1 MSGAIGRAKGR
12 TGVQGVYTGGMS
24 EQLSREE
31 AWPALPFEAWADS
44 FATLHMWA
52 QIVGKIRLR
61 ESAPIN
67 HGWHSTFYVTA
78 RGLTTSPIPHGLRTF
93 QIDFDFIDHALVI
106 EASDGRTARLP
117 LEPQTVAVFY
127 RRVMEALS
135 ALDLDVHIYAQP
147 NEVADPIPFER
158 DEVHRAY
165 DAAAVNRFWRVL
177 VQNDRVFK
185 RFRSGFIG
193 KCSPV
198 HLFWGALDLAV
209 TRFSGRR
216 APEHPGG
223 IPNLPDRITRE
234 AYSHE
239 VSSAGSGLEVGRS
252 PYPVYYAYAYPEP
265 AGFADA
271 RVAPSQAF
279 YSTDLH
285 EFILPYDVVRTSADP
300 DRTLLEFLQ
309 STYVAAADLAKWDRA
324 ALESSL
330 G

>member
-1 MSGAIGRAKGR
+1 MKER
-12 TGVQGVYTGGMS
+12 
-24 EQLSREE
+24 ESRDEF
-31 AWPALPFEAWADS
+31 WPALPLDDWADTC
-44 FATLHMWA
+44 ATLHMWT

-67 HGWHSTFYVTA
+67 HGWHSTLYVTA
-78 RGLTTSPIPHGLRTF
+78 RGLTTSPIPHGHRIF
-93 QIDFDFIDHALVI
+93 QIDFDFIDHTLVL
-106 EASDGRTARLP
+106 EVSDGRSARVP

-127 RRVMEALS
+127 RRVMDAL
-135 ALDLDVHIYAQP
+135 AGLDIDVRIYAKP
-147 NEVADPIPFER
+147 NEVADPIPFAR

-165 DAAAVNRFWRVL
+165 DRAAVNRFWRVL

-185 RFRSGFIG
+185 RFRSGFLG

-209 TRFSGRR
+209 TRFSGRP
-216 APEHPGG
+216 APPHPGG

-239 VSSAGSGLEVGRS
+239 VSSAGFWAGGGAIA
-252 PYPVYYAYAYPEP
+252 YPAYYSYAYQEP
-265 AGFADA
+265 PGFASA
-271 RVAPSQAF
+271 AVGPREAF

-300 DRTLLEFLQ
+300 DRVLLEFLQ
-309 STYVAAADLAKWDRA
+309 STYVAAADLARWDRA
-324 ALESSL
+324 ALESAPP
-330 G
+330 